1 MKAKTASGFLEKASG
16 RKNRKGE
23 GRAGGRTK
31 RVGANGGEKVAF
43 RTWIA
48 KLLLF
53 RSNGLGSKKK
63 QMG

>member
-1 MKAKTASGFLEKASG
+1 MAERIERGKEG
-16 RKNRKGE
+16 RGE
-23 GRAGGRTK
+23 GRRG
-31 RVGANGGEKVAF
+31 VGANGGEKVAF